1 MTLINGLVSNRYSE
15 IWYGILTVITKIS
28 LVNATS
34 FLFQYLVYLLDEGTI
49 VKTEK
54 ILNYPKDWP
63 SKPLLVFAKV
73 QGLVRDNLELKNAA
87 AKVIFL
93 RDRLTSDVYLV
104 FLIKLRI

>member
-1 MTLINGLVSNRYSE
+1 M
-15 IWYGILTVITKIS
+15 
-28 LVNATS
+28 TS

-49 VKTEK
+49 VKTDK

-87 AKVIFL
+87 AKVSFL
-93 RDRLTSDVYLV
+93 GVRLTMYVYLV
-104 FLIKLRI
+104 FWNDSHANSSLFGSGLLRPDHSFA